1 MTIRFF
7 LEESE
12 QIELLKAIE
21 NSNNIVYV
29 HGLRRKNGTSDIEVY
44 RSIEQIKD
52 SLTPPYGVHGY
63 EAWIITVLNRKMR
76 SNCEYI
82 SSEQLKEDERE
93 LYLNGISYDPGGVF
107 DNSNLI
113 HGQFYT
119 IDNNNAEQ
127 IELLKQIR
135 KQLNKISEK
144 RINGWYI
151 GKKAYLNRG
160 KYRFITIG
168 VESPILYDL
177 AVE

>member
-1 MTIRFF
+1 
-7 LEESE
+7 
-12 QIELLKAIE
+12 
-21 NSNNIVYV
+21 
-29 HGLRRKNGTSDIEVY
+29 
-44 RSIEQIKD
+44 
-52 SLTPPYGVHGY
+52 
-63 EAWIITVLNRKMR
+63 MR

-135 KQLNKISEK
+135 KQLNKISEN